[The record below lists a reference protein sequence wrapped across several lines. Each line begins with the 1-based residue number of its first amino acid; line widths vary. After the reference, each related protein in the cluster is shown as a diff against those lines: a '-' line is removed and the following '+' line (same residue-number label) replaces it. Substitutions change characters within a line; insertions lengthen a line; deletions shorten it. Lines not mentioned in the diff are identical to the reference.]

1 MTVNRLPDPTTLTT
15 EHDSSWSVPETPDP
29 AAGAS
34 AAERYRSLL
43 GHDPED
49 DQRDVP
55 LRDLLGPLR
64 PLEDPPATNWRR
76 GAEGEQITASLLAP
90 LRHLGWTVL
99 HDRRLPGSPAN
110 LDHLVI
116 GPGVVVIDSKSYRGR
131 IKLLGNGRLWYGR
144 TCLDDVLSVVRW
156 MADKVAE
163 VLTAELAAAGC
174 NVRAILCIHGAE
186 LPRSPLHF
194 DGVVLTTPGTLLECL
209 VGTEPVLIASDI
221 ERLSS
226 AATGALLA
234 RSLRQ
239 AEW

>member
-1 MTVNRLPDPTTLTT
+1 MST
-15 EHDSSWSVPETPDP
+15 EHASSWSVPEAPDP

-43 GHDPED
+43 VPDPEG
-49 DQRDVP
+49 DQGDVP
-55 LRDLLGPLR
+55 LGDLLGPLR
-64 PLEDPPATNWRR
+64 PLEDTPATNWRR
-76 GAEGEQITASLLAP
+76 GAEGEQTTASLLAP
-90 LRHLGWTVL
+90 LRHLGWMVL

-116 GPGVVVIDSKSYRGR
+116 GPGVVVIDSKAYRGR
-131 IKLLGNGRLWYGR
+131 IKLLGDGRLWYGR
-144 TCLDDVLSVVRW
+144 TCMDEVLNVLRWIADEVADVL
-156 MADKVAE
+156 AD
-163 VLTAELAAAGC
+163 ELAAAGC
-174 NVRAILCIHGAE
+174 GVHALLCIHGAE

-194 DGVVLTTPGTLLECL
+194 DGAVLATPETLLECVL
-209 VGTEPVLIASDI
+209 GTEPALTAREI

-226 AATGALLA
+226 AASSALIA